1 MAVRKRSVGRVFREL
16 SDGGV
21 EQHPVERLT
30 LRFVKGHRVGESERK
45 LRTVHFQRQAS
56 PVHLERESDARDEV
70 RFVPAE
76 RLHLDVFVSDFE
88 NPNARVI

>member
-21 EQHPVERLT
+21 EQNPVERLT

-45 LRTVHFQRQAS
+45 LRTYC
-56 PVHLERESDARDEV
+56 
-70 RFVPAE
+70 
-76 RLHLDVFVSDFE
+76 
-88 NPNARVI
+88 